1 MRFEPFIK
9 NHFQLRNP
17 TTATTEKKRS
27 KKLNEKTHLLDGF
40 FGMMLFGS
48 VAGWYSLSVVTV
60 DFSGF
65 IAGGMKCDG
74 VPKPKAALVRSKS
87 FNRAKL

>member
-1 MRFEPFIK
+1 MRNK
-9 NHFQLRNP
+9 NQ
-17 TTATTEKKRS
+17 TEKA
-27 KKLNEKTHLLDGF
+27 HLLDGF

-48 VAGWYSLSVVTV
+48 VAGWYSLSVVVV

-65 IAGGMKCDG
+65 IGGGMKCDG
-74 VPKPKAALVRSKS
+74 APKPNAALVRSKS